1 MKKIPLEIGE
11 ELIFGTFGEM
21 KQFTVVN
28 FMQLQRKDSLKQRL
42 NISSIYG

>member
-1 MKKIPLEIGE
+1 
-11 ELIFGTFGEM
+11 M

-42 NISSIYG
+42 NISSIYGWISNLNNFAGGFNCP